1 MKSLTKFTLL
11 LSKIMELLC
20 WTATALTGLVCILSL
35 VAKDWLASQIAH
47 GIAVS
52 EFVTG
57 GLSLVLTNGYPCV
70 ASIAFSALC
79 GAVMAGLGAM
89 IFRNIYLILK
99 TAQGESKFSK
109 GKTPF
114 QKDITRMLREVG
126 IFLISITAVEL
137 FFSTGLRF
145 LIGVD
150 NVELSVEMDSV
161 ILGLMVICLSQFFD
175 YGTQLQQDADGLL

>member
-1 MKSLTKFTLL
+1 MKNLTKFTLC
-11 LSKIMELLC
+11 LSKIMECLC
-20 WTATALTGLVCILSL
+20 WLAGGLAGLAAVLFV
-35 VAKDWLASQIAH
+35 VARDWLEDTLLFSMSLPEGAA
-47 GIAVS
+47 
-52 EFVTG
+52 G
-57 GLSLVLTNGYPCV
+57 GLALVLTNGYPCV

-150 NVELSVEMDSV
+150 NVELSAEMDSV